1 MYNSFKTCFVV
12 GRRILMVHIILSS
25 MCSHYL
31 DDKMQIQPYNV
42 VDYME
47 AKEQNLPPI
56 NIVLDI
62 SRLSYSS
69 QILTWQWR
77 CPEGVPTHVNQQWEL
92 CYKNKESPCNSN
104 TIKIQ
109 HRFLNHVFSSNY
121 SLILFGSFCLFFCT

>member
-1 MYNSFKTCFVV
+1 
-12 GRRILMVHIILSS
+12 MVHIILSS

-42 VDYME
+42 LDYME

-69 QILTWQWR
+69 QILTWQ
-77 CPEGVPTHVNQQWEL
+77 
-92 CYKNKESPCNSN
+92 
-104 TIKIQ
+104 
-109 HRFLNHVFSSNY
+109 
-121 SLILFGSFCLFFCT
+121 